1 MLLKR
6 PKSESFQAEEHQVQL
21 KAEVGDDVDFFL
33 NIVRFKAEPKKI
45 H

>member
-6 PKSESFQAEEHQVQL
+6 PKSESFQAEEHQL
-21 KAEVGDDVDFFL
+21 KAEVGDDVDFFF